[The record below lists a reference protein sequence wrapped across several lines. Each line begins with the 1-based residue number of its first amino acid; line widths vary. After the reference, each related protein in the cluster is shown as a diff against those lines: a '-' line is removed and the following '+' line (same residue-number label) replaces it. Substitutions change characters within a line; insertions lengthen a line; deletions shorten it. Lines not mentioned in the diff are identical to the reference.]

1 MPQQSKSLNILL
13 TGASGYLGQH
23 ILYALL
29 TAGSFADDEFDSI
42 VVGALYHCSSGLSE
56 AIESFMSSRTAFC
69 SVECQALDITDETAV
84 NQFLNSSTRRWDVC
98 IHAAAMA
105 SPKVC
110 QENPSLAMAVNNPTI
125 FFQALQQHNPSLRLV
140 ALSTDQVYEGTDP
153 PYRETSPTA
162 PVNVYG
168 ATKRAME
175 DACQQYFTQ
184 SVIVLRS
191 SILLGPLAPFVPAHD
206 TFLHFVQNR
215 PPPQQTTY
223 WTDERRNVLAVQD
236 AVQIIMHLSCRKT
249 KPVGVYNM
257 GGPHSYS
264 RMEMA
269 QAVFTHHGYD
279 PSESLQPALKALY
292 QPQPK
297 EVPSPLDISMES
309 AQLMQIFPSRPFQT
323 LEQMILSTFAPVRA
337 NDPVIVISGL
347 QDIYDPTHRPLGRLR
362 WRCAPDSW
370 SPASGREGC
379 DGSWRM
385 EDNKL
390 IVYPAAKKDYWRK
403 TYYEPMLL
411 KDDGAVLECAGLNT
425 DQHYTVEA
433 KFDLVAAAQFDQ
445 AGIFI
450 RCDPEHWIKTGIE
463 VVDGTPR
470 LSCVVTNEFS
480 DWSTQ
485 HWESFRHLTPDTI
498 LVQDVEMRVHCRETS
513 FVIEAKMGVKFD
525 FIRIAHLHLSA
536 DKFAAGVFACCPE
549 DQKGGFATFH
559 EFRVVEGS
567 VMDHN
572 ADGNHEA

>member
-1 MPQQSKSLNILL
+1 MSQQSKSLNILL

-23 ILYALL
+23 ILHALL
-29 TAGSFADDEFDSI
+29 TTSSNEEYDSFF
-42 VVGALYHCSSGLSE
+42 VGALYHRSSGLSE
-56 AIESFMSSRTAFC
+56 AIESFMSSRTSIC
-69 SVECQALDITDETAV
+69 SVQCQALDFTDEDAV
-84 NQFLNSSTRRWDVC
+84 NQFLNASSHRWDVC
-98 IHAAAMA
+98 IHTAAMA

-110 QENPSLAMAVNNPTI
+110 QENPSLAMAVNNPTT
-125 FFQALQQHNPSLRLV
+125 FFRAFQQHNPSLRLV

-153 PYRETSPTA
+153 PYRETSPTL

-175 DACQQYFTQ
+175 DTCQQYFAQ
-184 SVIVLRS
+184 SAIVLRS

-206 TFLHFVQNR
+206 TFLHFVRSR

-236 AVQIIMHLSCRKT
+236 AVQIILHFTCSDT
-249 KPVGVYNM
+249 KSAGVFNM

-269 QAVFTHHGYD
+269 QAVFAHHGYD
-279 PSESLQPALKALY
+279 PTEFLQAALKAQC
-292 QPQPK
+292 QPRAT
-297 EVPSPLDISMES
+297 EVPSPLDISMDS
-309 AQLMQIFPSRPFQT
+309 AQLMQILPSRPLQT
-323 LEQMILSTFAPVRA
+323 LEQMIQTTFSLQQA
-337 NDPVIVISGL
+337 NDPVVVISGL
-347 QDIYDPTHRPLGRLR
+347 QDIYDPIQRPLGRLH

-370 SPASGREGC
+370 SPTTDREGC
-379 DGSWRM
+379 DGSWRV

-390 IVYPAAKKDYWRK
+390 IIYPAAKKDYWRK
-403 TYYEPMLL
+403 TYYEPVLL
-411 KDDGAVLECAGLNT
+411 KDDGAVLEYAGLNA

-498 LVQDVEMRVHCRETS
+498 LVQDVEMRVHCRGTS
-513 FVIEAKMGVKFD
+513 FVVEAKMGIKFD
-525 FIRIAHLHLSA
+525 FIRIANLRVSA

>member
-1 MPQQSKSLNILL
+1 MSLQSKSLNILL

-23 ILYALL
+23 ILHALL
-29 TAGSFADDEFDSI
+29 TKGSIANEDASI
-42 VVGALYHCSSGLSE
+42 FVGALYYRSSDLSE
-56 AIESFMSSRTAFC
+56 AIESFITSHTSVC
-69 SVECQALDITDETAV
+69 SVQCQALDFTDKAAV
-84 NQFLNSSTRRWDVC
+84 YQFLNSSSQRWDVC
-98 IHAAAMA
+98 IHTAAMA

-110 QENPSLAMAVNNPTI
+110 QENPSLAMAVNNPII

-153 PYRETSPTA
+153 PYRETSPTV

-168 ATKRAME
+168 ATKRALE
-175 DACQQYFTQ
+175 DTCQQYFAQ
-184 SVIVLRS
+184 SGIVLRS

-206 TFLHFVQNR
+206 TFLHFVSSR

-236 AVQIIMHLSCRKT
+236 AVQIILHFTCRDT
-249 KPVGVYNM
+249 KSVGVYNM
-257 GGPHSYS
+257 GGLHSYS
-264 RMEMA
+264 RIEMA
-269 QAVFTHHGYD
+269 QAVFAYHGYD
-279 PSESLQPALKALY
+279 TSESLQPASKAQC
-292 QPQPK
+292 QPQAK

-309 AQLMQIFPSRPFQT
+309 AQLMQILPSRPFKS
-323 LEQMILSTFAPVRA
+323 LEQIIQSTFAPQEA
-337 NDPVIVISGL
+337 NDPIIVFSGL
-347 QDIYDPTHRPLGRLR
+347 QDIYDPNHRPLGQLR

-370 SPASGREGC
+370 SPTTGREGC
-379 DGSWRM
+379 DGSWRV

-403 TYYEPMLL
+403 TYYEPLLL
-411 KDDGAVLECAGLNT
+411 KDDGAVLEYADLHA
-425 DQHYTVEA
+425 DQHYTVEV

-450 RCDPEHWIKTGIE
+450 RCDAEHWIKTGIE

-485 HWESFRHLTPDTI
+485 YWGSFRHLTPDTI
-498 LVQDVEMRVHCRETS
+498 LVQDVEMRVHCRGTS
-513 FVIEAKMGVKFD
+513 FVVEAKMGVKFD
-525 FIRIAHLHLSA
+525 FIRISHLRVFP

-549 DQKGGFATFH
+549 DQKGGCATFH

-572 ADGNHEA
+572 ADGNHEE